1 MNRQN
6 LLESIAT
13 TISDYRFSEI
23 PPMTT
28 DHVDK
33 WVSQFDND
41 EQLIILAEM
50 NYLLSKYYISKSKA
64 ESFLT
69 EIFTSEIIFGKNPSG
84 VIPYFQFLDIQRK
97 GSSQK
102 DLLKLA
108 NEITMREYGI
118 TINQPSSQPVGYI
131 YLDDCLF
138 SGSTVYYDIEKWFNQ
153 AIPNTTI
160 YLIFLG
166 RHISGVSYYIDRKLI
181 PLAQRRSVSV
191 KTGSFLKFDNNIS
204 RNQEI
209 YECLWSKEIFDDE
222 LVNNFVKIVNENSAR
237 RSVNPRLFRPDR
249 VPNTETLFSTP
260 EARNIV
266 ESAFLRKGA
275 YIASLPENRKPSM
288 RPMGY
293 EYLESLGFGSVF
305 ITYRNIANN
314 CPLVLWWGD
323 TTYSPNHPFSKWYPL
338 FPRKVNESTNYVI
351 PY

>member
-6 LLESIAT
+6 LLESITT
-13 TISDYRFSEI
+13 TISDYRLGEI

-28 DHVDK
+28 DHVDR

-64 ESFLT
+64 ESFIT
-69 EIFTSEIIFGKNPSG
+69 EILTSEIIFGKNPSE
-84 VIPYFQFLDIQRK
+84 VIPSFQFLDIQRK

-102 DLLKLA
+102 DLLRLA
-108 NEITMREYGI
+108 NEITMRQYGI
-118 TINQPSSQPVGYI
+118 TINKPYSQPLGYI

-138 SGSTVYYDIEKWFNQ
+138 SGITVYYDIERWLDQ

-191 KTGSFLKFDNNIS
+191 NTGSFLKFDNNIS
-204 RNQEI
+204 SNQEI

-222 LVNNFVKIVNENSAR
+222 LVNNFVKIVNENSAKK
-237 RSVNPRLFRPDR
+237 SVNPRIFRPDR
-249 VPNTETLFSTP
+249 LPNTETLFSTP
-260 EARNIV
+260 EVRNIV

-275 YIASLPENRKPSM
+275 YITSLPKNRQPSM

-323 TTYSPNHPFSKWYPL
+323 TSYPSSHPFSKWYPL
-338 FPRKVNESTNYVI
+338 FPRKVNQSTN
-351 PY
+351 